1 MNFNNYNNFNQ
12 SNQKGKS
19 GEWRC
24 PLSVVL
30 ALLCVTIVATVLLTF
45 TLTSQWVR
53 VRDGAVIEEQQ
64 KTIDSLKETLAGGNS
79 GGNDADSNFAKL
91 DVLASLFERYSYYSK
106 DFDTEKMIDDVL
118 RAYAKATG
126 DKYAAY
132 YTEEEYAKLL
142 SDNQG
147 SGVGIGVKIT
157 QDILNVG
164 GQDFLTF
171 NIISIFQN
179 SPAAST
185 DLRIGDQIYAIQ
197 IDGEFKT
204 IEELGGFDLALNI
217 MRGEVGSTA
226 VLRAIRANGNGTY
239 DIVEVEVVR
248 NTYVQEVVSYRVSET
263 DSKVGIVRLDEF
275 NMVTPVQF
283 KEAVQALQA
292 KGVEYF
298 VFDVRNNPG
307 GDLKSITAV
316 LSYLLNDGDLIL
328 NAVDNKDAVAGT
340 IYAGAASYT
349 GSYAP
354 CSVAQ
359 DEVGM
364 FANLKMVVLCNENTA
379 SAAEVF
385 VASLRDH
392 KNITIVGQKTFG
404 KGIIQTYYN
413 LAGVAPYIYTG
424 YVKMTV
430 YAYVTACGVTYHGIG
445 ISPTEGYEVELSD
458 EAWEYNFY
466 VLPENIDN
474 QLLKAIEAVKNQ

>member
-1 MNFNNYNNFNQ
+1 MNNNNFNLP
-12 SNQKGKS
+12 NQRERKA
-19 GEWRC
+19 EWRC
-24 PLSVVL
+24 PVSVLLVL
-30 ALLCVTIVATVLLTF
+30 LMVTVVATMLFTF

-53 VRDGAVIEEQQ
+53 ERDGKIIEEQQ
-64 KTIDSLKETLAGGNS
+64 KTIDLLKETLS
-79 GGNDADSNFAKL
+79 GGNTEGENTDGDFTKL

-106 DFDTEKMIDDVL
+106 DFDTEKMIDEVL

-132 YTEEEYAKLL
+132 YTEEEYAALL

-147 SGVGIGVKIT
+147 SGVGIGVRII
-157 QDILNVG
+157 QDILNIG

-185 DLRIGDQIYAIQ
+185 ELRIGDQIYAIQ

-204 IEELGGFDLALNI
+204 IEDLGGFDLALNI

-226 VLRAIRANGNGTY
+226 VLRALRPNKDGSYA
-239 DIVEVEVVR
+239 IVEVEVVR

-328 NAVDNKDAVAGT
+328 NAVDNKDTVAGT

-392 KNITIVGQKTFG
+392 KNITIIGQKTFG

-430 YAYVTACGVTYHGIG
+430 YAYVTACGVTYHDIG

-474 QLLKAIEAVKNQ
+474 QLLKAIEAVKK